1 MRSKHPGRLALTA
14 LGLVTVWQLIP
25 ATAGAVA
32 PSGFLDEG
40 PTFNGTAFANGVDF
54 TIANASTPIGLVPQ
68 FAGPT
73 ASASL
78 DSLAQNNAFASF
90 PYPGSTVANL
100 PALSG
105 ALVPFP
111 VPAYPFL
118 VATQSGDVP
127 KDINY
132 PGIALHADS
141 SDSISYAKA
150 TLGQDS
156 SGGVST
162 ARVEQQGDGDVQS
175 TAATAFKLL
184 DLGPAMALSA
194 VESRAQV
201 LANASTGELTRFQ
214 SLSFG
219 HLSVPGLAV
228 TLPRET
234 PSTFPAPNP
243 IPGLP
248 QPPPPSFPPLPL
260 EVVGGMV
267 ITAPD
272 IAYRDGAFSINLP
285 GLGNQRYELPT
296 ATLTEG
302 LAAAGIT
309 MTIAGPESS
318 TTGVVAPAITFA
330 YTFPAPPDNDYFS
343 SPTEVAYT
351 IGGTR
356 ANVTLRP
363 AQALDASPGSAPGSD
378 TPGAVDGGLA
388 PDGVDAAFLPQGTV
402 DGGQLPTAQLN
413 PAPAGAALAS
423 ASLPARS
430 GFDGLYLGLVAVAFV
445 AFGAASVLR
454 FMGVR
459 S

>member
-1 MRSKHPGRLALTA
+1 MRSKNPRRLALSA
-14 LGLVTVWQLIP
+14 LGLVTVWQLVP
-25 ATAGAVA
+25 ATAGAVP
-32 PSGFLDEG
+32 PSLDDG
-40 PTFNGTAFANGVDF
+40 PSFNGTAFANGVDF

-105 ALVPFP
+105 ALVPLP

-127 KDINY
+127 KDVNF
-132 PGIALHADS
+132 PGIALHANSADS
-141 SDSISYAKA
+141 LSYAKA
-150 TLGQDS
+150 TVAQDS

-162 ARVEQQGDGDVQS
+162 ARVEQQADGDVQS
-175 TAATAFKLL
+175 TATTAFKLL
-184 DLGPAMALSA
+184 DLGPAMSLSA

-201 LANASTGELTRFQ
+201 LADAATGELTRTQ
-214 SLSFG
+214 SLAFG
-219 HLSVPGLAV
+219 HLAVPGLAV
-228 TLPRET
+228 TLPRDLG
-234 PSTFPAPNP
+234 A
-243 IPGLP
+243 
-248 QPPPPSFPPLPL
+248 
-260 EVVGGMV
+260 VGGMV

-272 IAYRDGAFSINLP
+272 IAYRDGGFSINLP

-318 TTGVVAPAITFA
+318 STGVVAPAITFS
-330 YTFPAPPDNDYFS
+330 YTAAPPANDYFS

-363 AQALDASPGSAPGSD
+363 AQAFDSADGTSTTVDSLATDGTEPGGVVDLGAIPSTGVVAPGSA
-378 TPGAVDGGLA
+378 AGGVPIANL
-388 PDGVDAAFLPQGTV
+388 V
-402 DGGQLPTAQLN
+402 
-413 PAPAGAALAS
+413 PAPGGAAALAAGS
-423 ASLPARS
+423 RVARS
-430 GFDGLYLGLVAVAFV
+430 NFDGIYLGLVAVAFV